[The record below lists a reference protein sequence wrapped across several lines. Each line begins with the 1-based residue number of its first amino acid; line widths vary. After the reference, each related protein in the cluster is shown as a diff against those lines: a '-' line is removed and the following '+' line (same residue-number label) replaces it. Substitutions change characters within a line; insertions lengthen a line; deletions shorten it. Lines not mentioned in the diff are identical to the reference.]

1 MKNIRFYNAEKY
13 ETSEY
18 EKVEEY
24 IYKTIEEVSDNEDS
38 LWLRQF
44 NDEELSKKLLEL
56 DGWKQGEGELDD
68 SYLLM
73 EYEGKRFYRD
83 IDSVG
88 TDEDFVFVNEN
99 DDKEPGEIYVTSIM
113 FEPEPE
119 LGENESTDAFVS
131 QYPLEDILDEY
142 FVYCYDDYKNEN
154 EADKVNS
161 YVEFASED
169 IDDIRKVL
177 TILGKHVYNQEDGDY
192 VKLIVEQIIIY
203 NANYYKQNCT

>member
-1 MKNIRFYNAEKY
+1 MNNIRFYNAEKY

-44 NDEELSKKLLEL
+44 EDEELSKKLLEL

-73 EYEGKRFYRD
+73 EYEGKRYYRD

-88 TDEDFVFVNEN
+88 TDEDFVFVNES

-119 LGENESTDAFVS
+119 LGENEPIDALIS

-192 VKLIVEQIIIY
+192 VKLIVE
-203 NANYYKQNCT
+203 

>member
-1 MKNIRFYNAEKY
+1 MKNIRFYSAEKY

-44 NDEELSKKLLEL
+44 DDEELSKKLLEL

-73 EYEGKRFYRD
+73 EYEGKRYYRD

-113 FEPEPE
+113 FEAEPE
-119 LGENESTDAFVS
+119 LGENEPTDALIS

-154 EADKVNS
+154 EEDKVNS

-192 VKLIVEQIIIY
+192 VKLIVE
-203 NANYYKQNCT
+203 

>member
-1 MKNIRFYNAEKY
+1 MKNIRFYSAEKY

-44 NDEELSKKLLEL
+44 EDEELSKKLLEL

-73 EYEGKRFYRD
+73 EYEGKRYYRD

-119 LGENESTDAFVS
+119 LGENEPTDAFVS
-131 QYPLEDILDEY
+131 QYPLDDILDEY

-154 EADKVNS
+154 EEDKVNS

-192 VKLIVEQIIIY
+192 VKLIVE
-203 NANYYKQNCT
+203 